1 MSVLTHKDRMPW
13 EHPARSRD
21 SGSRHLPC
29 SQCSTPHA
37 LCVYSVQVVILGWL
51 PYATVCQ
58 MGKLRLREDRWSG
71 SARLRQD
78 CGCPSRSGSGP
89 VLFWL
94 FLLAHH
100 TLLLACSLEWLP
112 RPSASVWFHDLP
124 HRTSHWCYFF
134 RTQPCEPSGV
144 GA

>member
-1 MSVLTHKDRMPW
+1 MCLLFVNECPDSQRQDARGSILHAAGTLAPGSCRALGVP
-13 EHPARSRD
+13 HPM
-21 SGSRHLPC
+21 
-29 SQCSTPHA
+29 
-37 LCVYSVQVVILGWL
+37 LCVYSVQVVILRWL
-51 PYATVCQ
+51 RYATVCQ

-78 CGCPSRSGSGP
+78 CGSPSRSSSGP

-112 RPSASVWFHDLP
+112 RPSASVLFQDLP
-124 HRTSHWCYFF
+124 NRTSHWCFFF
-134 RTQPCEPSGV
+134 RTQP
-144 GA
+144 